1 MGYVGGDSNVVG
13 MWMRFLRFEAQRN
26 EAGMRHN
33 FTRGP
38 IRASA
43 EAGPRHLGIGT
54 YSIDRLLS
62 LRKIIQVFV
71 RESLYSW
78 RSLQRC
84 STWFCSHLSES
95 PTSTTRP
102 STTRRHYYSSFGLGP
117 TSQNPHSHV
126 DDIGMLKADL
136 KSGLILPTYSRK
148 YPSRRYSNEVSADT
162 FVSHSSTVT
171 CSAFI
176 ASKSN
181 IYIPRTPFQYHHLRT
196 KSLLWAVS
204 LPTVSSTRSSNC
216 PYPIL
221 IAEHLAAHL
230 ASSVVDIVALA
241 WCRKEAAAAVALLQR
256 STLRLQCYCGMM
268 YQS

>member
-13 MWMRFLRFEAQRN
+13 MWMRFLRFEAQQRN

-71 RESLYSW
+71 REGLYSW

-95 PTSTTRP
+95 PTINDSTTRLTHP
-102 STTRRHYYSSFGLGP
+102 HPVPNASCDHAFATISVSDFGLC
-117 TSQNPHSHV
+117 
-126 DDIGMLKADL
+126 
-136 KSGLILPTYSRK
+136 LI
-148 YPSRRYSNEVSADT
+148 
-162 FVSHSSTVT
+162 
-171 CSAFI
+171 FI
-176 ASKSN
+176 CK
-181 IYIPRTPFQYHHLRT
+181 R
-196 KSLLWAVS
+196 
-204 LPTVSSTRSSNC
+204 
-216 PYPIL
+216 
-221 IAEHLAAHL
+221 
-230 ASSVVDIVALA
+230 
-241 WCRKEAAAAVALLQR
+241 
-256 STLRLQCYCGMM
+256 
-268 YQS
+268 